1 MRRTILVSS
10 FRGYA
15 IVILVLGLLSPL
27 LIFGGLRPVIR
38 SLALEDLATTTYA
51 VRSALSESILSGDME
66 RTDSLARSL
75 QAETG
80 ARITVIAPDGR
91 VLVDTDA
98 DPLAMESHRTRTE
111 VIAALESGE
120 GTAIR
125 NSATLGTAMLYAAV
139 TLKQGDTVLAVV
151 RSSVPFRHLDSIV
164 GGIASRMAL
173 LAAIAVALSALIA
186 WIFSRSL
193 AVPVRRLADG
203 LAWMQAGDYGV
214 RAEPSRIRELDD
226 LAKGFNNAA
235 ERTGGLISDL
245 SERTSQFEAILDS
258 SSGPLAVLDRQGRF
272 VFANDAF
279 RALGASDDL
288 SGRDYRE
295 VIASSEI
302 QSLLRK
308 ALEAPGSGQDRVSK
322 DGRTWAASWT
332 VVAGHEQ
339 VVLGMAD
346 ITDAVNLAAVKRD
359 FAVNV
364 AHELRTPLTAIKGFA
379 ETLSEHADDEERKY
393 LDIILR
399 NAERL
404 ISLVRD
410 VQALAEMERPGYEL
424 EAEEV
429 DLRALLGPVIEL
441 FRPAAKEKG
450 LELALE
456 PGSSVLVSGDPYRL
470 EQLAINLLDN
480 AIKYTDKGSVRL
492 SVSEDEGQALLE
504 VSDTGQGIPEA
515 DIPRLC
521 ERFYVVDRSR
531 SRHLGGTGLGLA
543 IVKHIVMLHSG
554 ALGIRSEVG
563 KGSTFFV
570 RFPLFTGP
578 SPS

>member
-1 MRRTILVSS
+1 MRRSILVSS

-27 LIFGGLRPVIR
+27 IIFGRLRPVIR

-51 VRSALSESILSGDME
+51 LRSALSESILSGDME

-75 QAETG
+75 EAETG

-98 DPLAMESHRTRTE
+98 DPLSMESHRTRTE

-193 AVPVRRLADG
+193 AVPVGRLAEDI
-203 LAWMQAGDYGV
+203 ARVQAGDYGV
-214 RAEPSRIRELDD
+214 RAEPSRIRELDR
-226 LAKGFNNAA
+226 LARGFNIAA
-235 ERTGGLISDL
+235 EKTGGLISEL
-245 SERTSQFEAILDS
+245 SERTSQFKAILDS
-258 SSGPLAVLDRQGRF
+258 SSGPIAVLDRQGRF

-279 RALGASDDL
+279 RDLGARGDL
-288 SGRDYRE
+288 AGRDYRE
-295 VIASSEI
+295 VISSAELQAI
-302 QSLLRK
+302 LRK
-308 ALEAPGSGQDRVSK
+308 ALDSPGSGQDRISK

-332 VVAGHEQ
+332 AVAGHEQ
-339 VVLGMAD
+339 VVMGMAD
-346 ITDAVNLAAVKRD
+346 ITDAENLAAIKRD

-379 ETLSEHADDEERKY
+379 ETLLEHAGGEDRKY

-399 NAERL
+399 NTDRL

-424 EAEEV
+424 EAEGV
-429 DLRALLGPVIEL
+429 DLRTL
-441 FRPAAKEKG
+441 FEPIIDLFSPAAKEKG
-450 LELALE
+450 LELAME
-456 PGSSVLVSGDPYRL
+456 PGSPVLVDGDPYRL

-480 AIKYTDKGSVRL
+480 AIKYTDKGSIRV
-492 SVSEDEGQALLE
+492 VVTEDDGQALLE
-504 VSDTGQGIPEA
+504 VSDTGPGIPEA

-521 ERFYVVDRSR
+521 ERFYVVDKSR
-531 SRHLGGTGLGLA
+531 SRKLGGTGLGLA
-543 IVKHIVMLHSG
+543 IVKHIIMLHEG

-563 KGSTFFV
+563 RGSTFSV
-570 RFPLFTGP
+570 RLPLHRTP
-578 SPS
+578 EAS

>member
-1 MRRTILVSS
+1 MRRSILISS

-38 SLALEDLATTTYA
+38 SLALEDLVTTTYA
-51 VRSALSESILSGDME
+51 VRSALSGSLLSGDLE
-66 RTDSLARSL
+66 RADSLARSL
-75 QAETG
+75 EAETG

-98 DPLAMESHRTRTE
+98 DPLSMESHRTRTE

-125 NSATLGTAMLYAAV
+125 NSATLGTAMLYAAL
-139 TLKQGDTVLAVV
+139 TLKQDGTVLAVV
-151 RSSVPFRHLDSIV
+151 RSSVPFRHLDTIV
-164 GGIASRMAL
+164 GGIASRIAL
-173 LAAIAVALSALIA
+173 LAAIAAVLSALIA
-186 WIFSRSL
+186 WVYSRSL
-193 AVPVRRLADG
+193 TRPVRRLADG
-203 LAWMQAGDYGV
+203 LARVQAGDYGV

-226 LAKGFNNAA
+226 LARGFNSAA
-235 ERTGGLISDL
+235 EKTGGLISEL
-245 SERTSQFEAILDS
+245 SERTSQFRAILDS

-279 RALGASDDL
+279 RSLGASGDL
-288 SGRDYRE
+288 AGRDYRE
-295 VIASSEI
+295 VISSSDM
-302 QSLLRK
+302 QSTLRK
-308 ALEAPGSGQDRVSK
+308 ALDSPGSGRERVAM
-322 DGRTWAASWT
+322 DGRVWDASWT
-332 VVAGHEQ
+332 AVAGHEQ
-339 VVLGMAD
+339 VVLGMAN
-346 ITDAVNLAAVKRD
+346 ITDAVNLAAAKRD

-379 ETLSEHADDEERKY
+379 ETLLEHADGEDRKY

-399 NAERL
+399 NTDRL

-429 DLRALLGPVIEL
+429 DLRNLIEPVIDL
-441 FRPAAKEKG
+441 FRPAATEKG
-450 LELALE
+450 IELALE
-456 PGSSVLVSGDPYRL
+456 HGSPVLVDGDPYRL

-480 AIKYTDKGSVRL
+480 AIKYTEKGSVRV
-492 SVSEDEGQALLE
+492 SVTEDDGQALLE
-504 VSDTGQGIPEA
+504 VSDTGPGIPEA

-543 IVKHIVMLHSG
+543 IVKHIVMLHEG
-554 ALGIRSEVG
+554 TLNIRSQAG
-563 KGSTFFV
+563 KGSTFSV
-570 RFPLFTGP
+570 RLPRHRGSLA
-578 SPS
+578 S